1 MATGVDAKL
10 LKSTKFPPEFN
21 QKVDMQKVNIQVMK
35 KWIASKVTEILA
47 NEDDV
52 VIELVFNLLESG
64 RYPDIKSMQIQL
76 TGFLDKDTPTFCKD
90 LWKLLLSAQTSPQ
103 GVPKELLE
111 AKKMELIQEKLEA
124 DKAAEEARKKRQ
136 EFERRP
142 ERGRGG
148 RGGGMGG
155 GRGDSWRGGRRDDRD
170 PRGNI
175 GREEDSE
182 IHMFPEEAQQSDVVE
197 DDGTTGDDDPGLGRR
212 LCGRGPAL
220 ARGHPALA
228 EAGGDRISVS
238 GHHRH
243 GADPDTGGAPDLG
256 LARFHPIVVLAPPN
270 AAATPL
276 PLVGAKPDSESESQ
290 SKPDPESE
298 PEPVEDSKQA
308 LQSVRI
314 VYWIFSPFPIAKPHP
329 DADHAAEAELAALAL
344 AARGALADALVEGM
358 TETAA
363 SADDSGAQDR
373 IRSPHDTTS
382 AAEADQNVRASYE
395 QRQRELKEK
404 IKQMRSS
411 RSAEGDH
418 EANQSF

>member
-76 TGFLDKDTPTFCKD
+76 TGFLDKDTPTFCRD

-111 AKKMELIQEKLEA
+111 AKKMELIQEKKRHDRNVENSKVDLKGA
-124 DKAAEEARKKRQ
+124 AAAEEAA
-136 EFERRP
+136 EVAV
-142 ERGRGG
+142 
-148 RGGGMGG
+148 
-155 GRGDSWRGGRRDDRD
+155 GDLAHHRVSVIKGTVAHQ
-170 PRGNI
+170 
-175 GREEDSE
+175 EEDSE
-182 IHMFPEEAQQSDVVE
+182 IHMFPEEVRHSDVAE
-197 DDGTTGDDDPGLGRR
+197 DDGTTGDGDLELGRR

-220 ARGHPALA
+220 VRGHPALT
-228 EAGGDRISVS
+228 EAGDLLLDPLALLQDGDGAS

-256 LARFHPIVVLAPPN
+256 LARFHPIVALAPPS
-270 AAATPL
+270 AAVTPL
-276 PLVGAKPDSESESQ
+276 PLVGAVATPGAAAQSQ
-290 SKPDPESE
+290 SNPEPESE
-298 PEPVEDSKQA
+298 PKPVEGSKQA

-314 VYWIFSPFPIAKPHP
+314 VYWIFSSFPIAKPHP
-329 DADHAAEAELAALAL
+329 
-344 AARGALADALVEGM
+344 G
-358 TETAA
+358 
-363 SADDSGAQDR
+363 
-373 IRSPHDTTS
+373 
-382 AAEADQNVRASYE
+382 
-395 QRQRELKEK
+395 
-404 IKQMRSS
+404 
-411 RSAEGDH
+411 
-418 EANQSF
+418 